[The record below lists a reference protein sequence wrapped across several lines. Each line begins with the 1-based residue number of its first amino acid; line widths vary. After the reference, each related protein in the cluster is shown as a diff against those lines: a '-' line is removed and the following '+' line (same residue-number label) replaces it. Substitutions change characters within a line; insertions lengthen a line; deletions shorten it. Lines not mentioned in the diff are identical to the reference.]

1 MHVVLTFLFFYF
13 AIFFFPGRLH
23 IQAKINKVAKM
34 TSMLLTVVEG
44 MVTGIDYIRRG
55 ASAIDMI
62 FAAMQGWSPMKGI
75 SKKIRKLFKGPI
87 KSLKRLD
94 PKLNKL
100 LVNVQTI
107 DSYAQ
112 SIKKFFGNIVKK
124 MDTAYSTLQ
133 DDLIGGLDGVQGML
147 DDIGIKMKGGC
158 TGNSIID
165 VNVIRR
171 QLDTLLGGA
180 L

>member
-1 MHVVLTFLFFYF
+1 
-13 AIFFFPGRLH
+13 
-23 IQAKINKVAKM
+23 M

-171 QLDTLLGGA
+171 QLDTLIGGA

>member
-1 MHVVLTFLFFYF
+1 
-13 AIFFFPGRLH
+13 
-23 IQAKINKVAKM
+23 M
-34 TSMLLTVVEG
+34 TAMLLAVVEG
-44 MVTGIDYIRRG
+44 MVTGIDYVRRG
-55 ASAIDMI
+55 AQAIDMI

-75 SKKIRKLFKGPI
+75 SKTIRKLFKFPI
-87 KSLKRLD
+87 KSLKKLS
-94 PKLNKL
+94 PKLEKL
-100 LVNVQTI
+100 LINVQTI
-107 DSYAQ
+107 DRYAQ
-112 SIKKFFGNIVKK
+112 DIKTSFGNVVKK

-133 DDLIGGLDGVQGML
+133 DDMIGGLDGIQGML
-147 DDIGIKMKGGC
+147 DDIGIVMKGGC